1 MQLGEATRDAEEEAA
16 FATTSLF
23 DARGMV
29 MPTETAELQLES
41 GVAILPH
48 PAKAAT
54 GGEDAS
60 FSRDGCYGVFDGVG
74 GWASKGVDSGA
85 FSRQL
90 ATNAA
95 NVLDIIRSTTPYS
108 PASVFEDLEMSL
120 DAGLAEIEIKGSTT
134 ACMLFVSPDGR
145 VGHFL
150 NIGDS
155 GFHIFRPSADG
166 TRAMQLFAKSEIQQH
181 EFNYP
186 YQLSSWVAN
195 VAKRDLPKDG
205 ERYVHELQAGDIILL
220 SSDGV
225 LDNLFDEQIATILDG
240 WRGASAD
247 DIAAVIAKRAR
258 ECSLGDTEV
267 TPWTVSLAEERG
279 TAEVETRG
287 KVDDVTVLA
296 VKVLARE
303 RVGGTASAAV
313 PQPPQWEAQQH
324 AQPHAQPHAQQHAQ
338 QQPLAPQEQ
347 PLSADTLG
355 WGSPADMAG
364 GVVPTSS
371 FAPQPAPPQPVRVD
385 ALPAAAS
392 SPTGWVESMDA
403 KAAWLAGRR
412 GSLRWIA

>member
-155 GFHIFRPSADG
+155 GFHIFRPAADG

-205 ERYVHELQAGDIILL
+205 ERYVHELQAGE
-220 SSDGV
+220 SSSS
-225 LDNLFDEQIATILDG
+225 NI
-240 WRGASAD
+240 
-247 DIAAVIAKRAR
+247 
-258 ECSLGDTEV
+258 
-267 TPWTVSLAEERG
+267 TPWP
-279 TAEVETRG
+279 VEGSTCNR
-287 KVDDVTVLA
+287 V
-296 VKVLARE
+296 ARE
-303 RVGGTASAAV
+303 RSRGEVLGEGSSGQALHLCSTSLLLGPGAV
-313 PQPPQWEAQQH
+313 
-324 AQPHAQPHAQQHAQ
+324 
-338 QQPLAPQEQ
+338 
-347 PLSADTLG
+347 
-355 WGSPADMAG
+355 
-364 GVVPTSS
+364 S
-371 FAPQPAPPQPVRVD
+371 FN
-385 ALPAAAS
+385 LY
-392 SPTGWVESMDA
+392 
-403 KAAWLAGRR
+403 
-412 GSLRWIA
+412 